1 MRFSRPNT
9 FVCFLSG
16 LGAAACLNQANKRH
30 LEPMYRVTDCS
41 GLGGASGGCLV
52 QPSWVLNISS
62 DGDCE
67 PLWVILCFLTTIR
80 FKKRV
85 FLMFKQNFLYFRLCS
100 LFLVLSQSTTEKSV
114 VQLSLHSLIR
124 YLYTLISSPLSLLVF
139 RLSCF
144 SSCAA
149 CSGPC
154 SCLYALLLYIRAP
167 SVLGNPELGPVL
179 QLTHRCWAGGR
190 VTSLGMLE
198 MVLSADTGRLL
209 SPCPRKGKSPCW
221 INFYFIFLTC
231 VRKDGLLALMAMFQ

>member
-1 MRFSRPNT
+1 MRLSRPNT
-9 FVCFLSG
+9 FVFFLSG
-16 LGAAACLNQANKRH
+16 LGAAACLNQANNRY

-67 PLWVILCFLTTIR
+67 PLWVIFYFFDHHQI
-80 FKKRV
+80 KKRV

-100 LFLVLSQSTTEKSV
+100 LFLVLSQGTTEKSV

-124 YLYTLISSPLSLLVF
+124 YLYTLISSPLSLLF
-139 RLSCF
+139 F

-154 SCLYALLLYIRAP
+154 SCLYALLLYVRAP
-167 SVLGNPELGPVL
+167 SVLRSPRLGPVL
-179 QLTHRCWAGGR
+179 QPTHWCWAEGKGR
-190 VTSLGMLE
+190 FPWHAGDGSFSWHRQVTLPLPQKREEPSLDEFFFSLVWE
-198 MVLSADTGRLL
+198 RMVYWHLWWCFSRRFG
-209 SPCPRKGKSPCW
+209 C
-221 INFYFIFLTC
+221 F
-231 VRKDGLLALMAMFQ
+231 